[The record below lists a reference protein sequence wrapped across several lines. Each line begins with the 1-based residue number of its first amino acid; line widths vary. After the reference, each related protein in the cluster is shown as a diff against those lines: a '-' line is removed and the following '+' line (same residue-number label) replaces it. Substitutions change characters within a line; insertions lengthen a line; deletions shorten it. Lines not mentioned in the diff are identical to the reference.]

1 MSDRPLALIT
11 GASSGIGFHLA
22 GEFARHGYDLI
33 VAAEDDDIIGAAAT
47 LAGNGVS
54 AEAVQVDLRTAD
66 GVDQLYRVATDM
78 GRPLDAAA
86 LNAGVGRGGKFVDT
100 ELADD
105 LGIVDLNIRSTMHL
119 AKLVLRD
126 MARRNSGR
134 VLFTSSIAADM
145 PGSFQPV
152 YNASKAFIQ
161 SLAEAVADELR
172 DTEVTVTS
180 LMPGPTDTNFFHRA
194 KMDDTVAGRMP
205 FKDDPAA
212 VARQGFDALMAGK
225 SKVVASST
233 TTKLLGLANRV
244 LPDSITTL
252 GNRLLSRPVP
262 H

>member
-1 MSDRPLALIT
+1 MTDAPRPLALIT
-11 GASSGIGFHLA
+11 GASSGIGYHLA
-22 GEFARHGYDLI
+22 AEFACHGYDLI
-33 VAAEDDDIIGAAAT
+33 VAAEDDGIIGAAAT
-47 LAGNGVS
+47 LAVIGNH
-54 AEAVQVDLRTAD
+54 AEAVQVDLRQAES
-66 GVDQLYRVATDM
+66 
-78 GRPLDAAA
+78 GRPLAAAA

-100 ELADD
+100 ELDDD
-105 LGIVDLNIRSTMHL
+105 LEIVDLNVRSTMHL

-134 VLFTSSIAADM
+134 VLFTSSIVASM

-172 DTEVTVTS
+172 DTDVTVTS

-194 KMDDTVAGRMP
+194 GLDDTVAGRMP
-205 FKDDPAA
+205 FKDDPAT

-225 SKVVASST
+225 SKVVASSAT
-233 TTKLLGLANRV
+233 TRFMELANRV

-252 GNRLLSRPVP
+252 GNRLLSRPIP